1 MLVTT
6 HPFIFAKPSHAYRI
20 AFAALITLAVLLT
33 PELALAQTGGLTK
46 TTTTMEQ
53 LRDWLWLIIPVV
65 CLIAGGILGA
75 LYSLDIIRKDTLYT
89 WVGGVIFA
97 GLVAGGIIELVF

>member
-1 MLVTT
+1 MKN
-6 HPFIFAKPSHAYRI
+6 FAQPMMRSLRTRYSMIGLLAI
-20 AFAALITLAVLLT
+20 VALLLGL
-33 PELALAQTGGLTK
+33 PELAVAQTGGLTR
-46 TTTTMEQ
+46 TTSTMEQ

-89 WVGGVIFA
+89 WVGGVIFS